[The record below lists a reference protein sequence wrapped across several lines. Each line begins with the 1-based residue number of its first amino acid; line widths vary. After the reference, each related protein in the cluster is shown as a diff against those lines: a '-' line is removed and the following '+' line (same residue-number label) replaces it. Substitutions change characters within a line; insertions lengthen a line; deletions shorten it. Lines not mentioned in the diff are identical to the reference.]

1 MPIFCTPE
9 KSPELKKAIILNS
22 QFEIMK
28 KLILVSNDDGYMAKG
43 VRELMAML
51 APYGEVVAVCP
62 DQGRS
67 GQSMAL
73 TFDAPLRVKE
83 EKSPVEGARLFSC
96 NGTPVDCVK
105 ISCYSVLEGRV
116 PDLVVAGI
124 NHGSNVAVNVV
135 YSGTMGAVQEGCSW
149 GVPAIGFSLTTH
161 DPDADFMAVKPAV
174 DALVPRILKHGMP
187 KGTFINVNVP
197 AEVEDAPLSLC
208 RECKSHWSEE
218 YKKYEDPM
226 GHPFYMLSG
235 HMINDEPSATDTD
248 LYALAHGRTS
258 VVVEALD
265 RTAPATLMPDW
276 IEFLRQLD

>member
-1 MPIFCTPE
+1 M
-9 KSPELKKAIILNS
+9 
-22 QFEIMK
+22 

-43 VRELMAML
+43 VHELMAML

-62 DQGRS
+62 DKGRS

-73 TFDAPLRVKE
+73 TFDAPLRVHE
-83 EKSPVEGARLFSC
+83 EKSPVEGTRLFSC

-105 ISCYSVLEGRV
+105 ISCYSVLDGRV

-124 NHGSNVAVNVV
+124 NHGSNAAVNVV

-161 DPDADFMAVKPAV
+161 DPDADFSAVRPIV
-174 DALVPRILKHGMP
+174 DALVPGLLEEGLP

-197 AEVEDAPLSLC
+197 AGVADAPISVC
-208 RECKSHWSEE
+208 RECKAHWSEE

-226 GHPFYMLSG
+226 GRTFFMLSG
-235 HMINDEPSATDTD
+235 HMINDEPDATDTD
-248 LYALAHGRTS
+248 LYALDHSRTS

-265 RTAPATLMPDW
+265 RTAPSNLIPEW
-276 IEFLRQLD
+276 IKFGQKV

>member
-1 MPIFCTPE
+1 M
-9 KSPELKKAIILNS
+9 K
-22 QFEIMK
+22 K

-43 VRELMAML
+43 VRELMEML

-105 ISCYSVLEGRV
+105 ISCYSVLEGRT

-124 NHGSNVAVNVV
+124 NHGSNAAVNVV

-149 GVPAIGFSLTTH
+149 GIPAIGFSLTTH
-161 DPDADFMAVKPAV
+161 DPDADFSSVKSAV
-174 DALVPRILKHGMP
+174 DKLVPMLLRHGLA
-187 KGTFINVNVP
+187 KGIFINVNVP
-197 AEVEDAPLSLC
+197 AGFAEAPLAVC
-208 RECKSHWSEE
+208 RECKAHWSEE
-218 YKKYEDPM
+218 YKRYEDPM
-226 GHPFYMLSG
+226 GRSFYMLSG
-235 HMINDEPSATDTD
+235 HMINDEPSSTDTD
-248 LYALAHGRTS
+248 LYALEHGLTS
-258 VVVEALD
+258 VVVEVLD
-265 RTAPATLMPDW
+265 RTAPAALVPEWMAG
-276 IEFLRQLD
+276 LR

>member
-1 MPIFCTPE
+1 MRP
-9 KSPELKKAIILNS
+9 
-22 QFEIMK
+22 
-28 KLILVSNDDGYMAKG
+28 LILVSNDDGYMAKG

-51 APYGEVVAVCP
+51 VPYGEVVAVCP

-105 ISCYSVLEGRV
+105 ISCYSVLDGRK
-116 PDLVVAGI
+116 PDLIVAGI
-124 NHGSNVAVNVV
+124 NHGSNASVNVV

-161 DPDADFMAVKPAV
+161 DPDADFSAVRPAV
-174 DALVPRILKHGMP
+174 DTLVPRILNEGLL

-197 AEVEDAPLSLC
+197 AGVKDAPLSFC
-208 RECKSHWSEE
+208 RECKAHWSEE
-218 YKKYEDPM
+218 YKRYEDPF
-226 GHPFYMLSG
+226 GLPFFMLSG
-235 HMINDEPSATDTD
+235 YMINDEPLSSDTD
-248 LYALAHGRTS
+248 LFALEHGHTS
-258 VVVEALD
+258 VVLEVLD
-265 RTAPATLMPDW
+265 RTAPAILVPDW
-276 IEFLRQLD
+276 IKELFRL

>member
-1 MPIFCTPE
+1 
-9 KSPELKKAIILNS
+9 
-22 QFEIMK
+22 MK

-73 TFDAPLRVKE
+73 TFNAPLRVRE
-83 EKSPVEGARLFSC
+83 MKSPVKGTRLFGC

-105 ISCYSVLEGRV
+105 ISCYSVLDGRK

-124 NHGSNVAVNVV
+124 NHGSNAAVNVV

-149 GVPAIGFSLTTH
+149 GVPAIGLSLTTH
-161 DPDADFMAVKPAV
+161 DPDADFSAVKPSV
-174 DALVPRILKHGMP
+174 DILVPKLLKEGLP

-197 AEVEDAPLSLC
+197 DGVSDAPISIC
-208 RECKSHWSEE
+208 RECKAHWSEE
-218 YKKYEDPM
+218 YKRYEDPM
-226 GHPFYMLSG
+226 GSHFYMLSG
-235 HMINDEPSATDTD
+235 HMINDEPDCKDTD

-258 VVVEALD
+258 VVVEVLD
-265 RTAPATLMPDW
+265 RSAPPALVPDW
-276 IEFLRQLD
+276 IKKLG

>member
-1 MPIFCTPE
+1 ME
-9 KSPELKKAIILNS
+9 R
-22 QFEIMK
+22 

-43 VRELMAML
+43 VRELIKML

-73 TFDAPLRVKE
+73 TFDAPLRVE
-83 EKSPVEGARLFSC
+83 EVKSPIEGTRLYSC

-105 ISCYSVLEGRV
+105 ISCYSVLEGRT

-124 NHGSNVAVNVV
+124 NHGSNAAVNVV

-161 DPDADFMAVKPAV
+161 DPDADFSAVKQAV
-174 DALVPRILKHGMP
+174 DALVPKILEHGLF

-197 AEVEDAPLSLC
+197 AGVPEAPLSLC
-208 RECKSHWSEE
+208 RECKAHWSEE

-226 GHPFYMLSG
+226 GRTFYMLSG
-235 HMINDEPSATDTD
+235 HMINDEPSSTDTD
-248 LYALAHGRTS
+248 LYALDHGRIS

-265 RTAPATLMPDW
+265 RTAPANMVPKW
-276 IEFLRQLD
+276 IDGLR

>member
-1 MPIFCTPE
+1 
-9 KSPELKKAIILNS
+9 
-22 QFEIMK
+22 MK
-28 KLILVSNDDGYMAKG
+28 PLILVSNDDGYMAKG

-73 TFDAPLRVKE
+73 TFEAPLRVKE
-83 EKSPVEGARLFSC
+83 EKSPVDGTRLYSC

-105 ISCYSVLEGRV
+105 ISCYSVLEGRI

-124 NHGSNVAVNVV
+124 NHGSNASVNVV

-161 DPDADFMAVKPAV
+161 DPDADFSAVKRVV
-174 DALVPRILKHGMP
+174 DALVPNVLD
-187 KGTFINVNVP
+187 KGLAKGAFINVNVP
-197 AEVEDAPLSLC
+197 AGVADAPLSIC

-218 YKKYEDPM
+218 YKRYEDPM
-226 GHPFYMLSG
+226 GRQFYMLAG
-235 HMINDEPSATDTD
+235 HMINDEPTSTDTD
-248 LYALAHGRTS
+248 LYALDHGRTS

-265 RTAPATLMPDW
+265 RTAPEALVPDW
-276 IEFLRQLD
+276 MISEQK

>member
-1 MPIFCTPE
+1 
-9 KSPELKKAIILNS
+9 
-22 QFEIMK
+22 MK

-83 EKSPVEGARLFSC
+83 ELSPVSGTRLYSC

-105 ISCYSVLEGRV
+105 ISRYAVLDGRM

-124 NHGSNVAVNVV
+124 NHGSNASVNVL
-135 YSGTMGAVQEGCSW
+135 YSGTMGAVQEGSSW
-149 GVPAIGFSLTTH
+149 GIPAIGFSLTSH
-161 DPDADFMAVKPAV
+161 DPDADFSSVRPTV
-174 DALVPRILKHGMP
+174 DALIPGLLENGIP

-197 AEVEDAPLSLC
+197 DGYAEAPASLC
-208 RECKSHWSEE
+208 RECKAHWSEE
-218 YKKYEDPM
+218 YKEYKDPM
-226 GHPFYMLSG
+226 GRSFFMLAG
-235 HMINDEPSATDTD
+235 HMINDEPESADTD
-248 LYALAHGRTS
+248 LYALEHGRTS
-258 VVVEALD
+258 VVLEGLD
-265 RTAPATLMPDW
+265 RTAPCGIVPEW
-276 IEFLRQLD
+276 LRRQF